1 MIRFY
6 KRCVKCVSVTIED
19 GFVTSTSWFLL
30 IVPLVEWSKWT
41 FISDETVIPT
51 LVTIS
56 NITQGRDGV
65 WQVTQD
71 FSPKPNFNFA
81 MFKYEFNS
89 TTCRGI
95 IR

>member
-1 MIRFY
+1 M
-6 KRCVKCVSVTIED
+6 VTR
-19 GFVTSTSWFLL
+19 TNWFLL
-30 IVPLVEWSKWT
+30 IIALVEWSKWT

-81 MFKYEFNS
+81 LFEYHGES
-89 TTCRGI
+89 CCRGI
-95 IR
+95 LR